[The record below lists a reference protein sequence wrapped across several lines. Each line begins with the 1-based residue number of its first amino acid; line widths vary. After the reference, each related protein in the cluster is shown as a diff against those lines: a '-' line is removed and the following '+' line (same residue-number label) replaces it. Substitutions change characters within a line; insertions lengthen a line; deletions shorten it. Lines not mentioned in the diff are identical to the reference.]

1 MLHFHGKI
9 FHVFTIYHVLPDDKR
24 LSCNSAHNACWFY
37 CMKHLNYQSE
47 NMIIVI
53 SRIFSSTYHLFRALR
68 GNLKNL
74 FVCWKKTMSNG
85 MPHCHSWNT
94 NGENLWFFL
103 PIKPIIFRI
112 RFYGQPWSPFAR
124 IMMFHS
130 PNLRNA
136 LTAEC
141 DEIHDRQLRISE
153 FVAV

>member
-1 MLHFHGKI
+1 MLHYHGKI
-9 FHVFTIYHVLPDDKR
+9 FHIFTIYHVLPDDKR

-47 NMIIVI
+47 NMMIVI
-53 SRIFSSTYHLFRALR
+53 SRIFSSTYHQFQGFTGIFEKFICL
-68 GNLKNL
+68 LKKNH
-74 FVCWKKTMSNG
+74 VKG

-103 PIKPIIFRI
+103 PIKRNIFRS
-112 RFYGQPWSPFAR
+112 RFYGQPWSLFAR

-130 PNLRNA
+130 QNLRNA